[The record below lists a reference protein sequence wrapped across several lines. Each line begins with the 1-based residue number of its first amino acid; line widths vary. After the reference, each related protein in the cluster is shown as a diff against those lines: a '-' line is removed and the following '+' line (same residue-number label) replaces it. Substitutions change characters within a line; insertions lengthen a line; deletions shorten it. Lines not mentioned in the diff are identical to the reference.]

1 MSKPLTHPL
10 PDWVQPFFS
19 QRLQAQRQL
28 SPATIASY
36 RDTLCL
42 LLNYVQGQTQRAPS
56 QQVLEDWDAPCILRF
71 LTHLEKQRGNGPRTR
86 NLRLT
91 AIHTFMHYVAQQEPE
106 VLALTTRVLA
116 IPMKRFER
124 PLLGYLSLPE
134 MQALLAAP
142 PQTTVS
148 GRRDRVLLALL
159 YNTGARVSEIAALNR
174 QDVQV
179 APERQVH
186 LQGKGRKHRVVPLWK
201 STAAQVKRWLAQTSG
216 APDAPLF
223 TNAAGHRLSRF
234 GIAARLQGAL
244 TLAAQTCPSL
254 KGRAISPHILRHTT
268 AMHLLQAGNDI
279 TVIALWL
286 GHESPATTHQ
296 YLELDLALK
305 EKCLQKLHD
314 PKVPGGRFHPADRLI
329 HYLENL

>member
-1 MSKPLTHPL
+1 MPKPLTHPL
-10 PDWVQPFFS
+10 PDWIQQFFS

-28 SPATIASY
+28 SPATVASY

-42 LLNYVQGQTQRAPS
+42 LLNYVDDLTHRSPS

-71 LTHLEKQRGNGPRTR
+71 LDHLEKQRGNGPRTR

-91 AIHTFMHYVAQQEPE
+91 AIHAFMHFVAQQDPE
-106 VLALTTRVLA
+106 ILALTARVLA

-134 MQALLAAP
+134 MQAILEAP
-142 PQTTVS
+142 PQTTAS
-148 GRRDRVLLALL
+148 GRRDRILLEVL

-179 APERQVH
+179 ENDRLVQ
-186 LQGKGRKHRVVPLWK
+186 LQGKGRKHRAVPLWK
-201 STAAQVKRWLAQTSG
+201 STATHVKHWLAHTPG
-216 APDAPLF
+216 APTAPLF
-223 TNAAGHRLSRF
+223 TNQAGLRLSRF
-234 GIAARLQGAL
+234 GIASRLQCAV
-244 TLAAQTCPSL
+244 TQAARTCPSL
-254 KGRAISPHILRHTT
+254 KGRAISPHIVRHTT

-305 EKCLQKLHD
+305 EKCLQKLNA
-314 PKVPGGRFHPADRLI
+314 PKVSGGRFHPGDCLI